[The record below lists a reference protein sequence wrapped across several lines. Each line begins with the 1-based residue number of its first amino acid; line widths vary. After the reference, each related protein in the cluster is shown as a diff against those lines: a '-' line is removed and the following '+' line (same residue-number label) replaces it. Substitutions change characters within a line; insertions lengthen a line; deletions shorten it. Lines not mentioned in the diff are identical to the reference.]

1 MTNSRPSI
9 ARFLWN
15 HNPFYV
21 ISALLMLYSVRKSY
35 GELDIGTINVWA
47 MMGVL
52 SAYTIVLAMIGVLIV
67 RWGKVWDDARSIL
80 LVLLLPKVAN
90 YIVSSSGDAVS
101 DGVARLRWFA
111 ARFQELS
118 KVESGGLS

>member
-35 GELDIGTINVWA
+35 GELDIGTI
-47 MMGVL
+47 
-52 SAYTIVLAMIGVLIV
+52 T
-67 RWGKVWDDARSIL
+67 
-80 LVLLLPKVAN
+80 
-90 YIVSSSGDAVS
+90 SGP
-101 DGVARLRWFA
+101 
-111 ARFQELS
+111 
-118 KVESGGLS
+118 

>member
-1 MTNSRPSI
+1 MT
-9 ARFLWN
+9 AAAQ
-15 HNPFYV
+15 
-21 ISALLMLYSVRKSY
+21 SALD
-35 GELDIGTINVWA
+35 E
-47 MMGVL
+47 L
-52 SAYTIVLAMIGVLIV
+52 SAQLAAKGDGRFSLD
-67 RWGKVWDDARSIL
+67 RDSSDLL